1 MNGKSTEVGRK
12 FVAYGD
18 VLRMIAS
25 AMAVMLHCI
34 SPYVKSTAFYGA
46 RSWVLFVALDA
57 TCRAGVPLFL
67 MLSGA
72 MLLSRDETEG
82 TLAFYRRKITP
93 VLVLIV
99 FWDIFYYLYDFL
111 FFYGQENF
119 SLRELIDRMLNNG
132 TEYHIWYLYTLV
144 GIYLTAPFLKK
155 ALARCSECETVILLI
170 ITAFC
175 STLRPFFNTVL
186 PVYLYLFDPLAN
198 GYLGFFLLG
207 YILSRRKFHV
217 GARCAFYACGVL
229 GAGLCV
235 YSTVVASG
243 ADGLS
248 FPFNYGYSIVHY
260 ASASAIFVLVRALFD
275 KKGSD
280 RVSPAPLRRLS
291 GATLGI
297 YLLHVVTLAVVQSYL
312 PVGSLTPLPA
322 VAALFAVT
330 YTVSLVLSLVL
341 SRIPFIGK
349 YIV

>member
-25 AMAVMLHCI
+25 AMVVMLHCI

-57 TCRAGVPLFL
+57 TCRAGVPLFF

-82 TLAFYRRKITP
+82 TLAFYRRKIPP

-119 SLRELIDRMLNNG
+119 SLRELINRMFNNG

-155 ALARCSECETVILLI
+155 ALARCSECETVILSLY
-170 ITAFC
+170 
-175 STLRPFFNTVL
+175 RPAL
-186 PVYLYLFDPLAN
+186 P
-198 GYLGFFLLG
+198 LGKSL
-207 YILSRRKFHV
+207 K
-217 GARCAFYACGVL
+217 
-229 GAGLCV
+229 
-235 YSTVVASG
+235 T
-243 ADGLS
+243 D
-248 FPFNYGYSIVHY
+248 FPHGIRFQREIY
-260 ASASAIFVLVRALFD
+260 SASLARRSGTRQEIAYRQVQRA
-275 KKGSD
+275 
-280 RVSPAPLRRLS
+280 V
-291 GATLGI
+291 
-297 YLLHVVTLAVVQSYL
+297 
-312 PVGSLTPLPA
+312 
-322 VAALFAVT
+322 
-330 YTVSLVLSLVL
+330 
-341 SRIPFIGK
+341 
-349 YIV
+349 